1 MKSMLKLL
9 AIVIC
14 GFAVG
19 AANAAE
25 PVTPDN
31 FNRAETDFMFK
42 RKVDDGYFGKIGHVR
57 EPVSIDNQLV
67 IRMNRDTLYSFGV
80 FDLTQPVTIVKPD
93 TGKRFQSMVVINEDH
108 YIKQV
113 AYDPGDYVLTRDK
126 IGTRYVQVAFRT
138 LVDPANP
145 EDVKAVHA
153 IQDKIAVR
161 QTSPGSFEI
170 PDWDE
175 ASRKRVGDGL
185 KAMGTTLRDSKRMF
199 GDVGDVDPVRH
210 LIGTAGGFGGNPE
223 SDAIY
228 LNVFPAKNDGNTPY
242 VLKVK
247 DVPVDGFWSVSVY
260 NADGFF
266 EKNEANAYSFNN
278 ITAKPDRDGSIT
290 IHFGGDPKQPNY
302 IPITKGWNY
311 TARLYRPR
319 KAILDGTWKFPEAQ
333 PDH

>member
-1 MKSMLKLL
+1 
-9 AIVIC
+9 
-14 GFAVG
+14 
-19 AANAAE
+19 
-25 PVTPDN
+25 
-31 FNRAETDFMFK
+31 
-42 RKVDDGYFGKIGHVR
+42 
-57 EPVSIDNQLV
+57 
-67 IRMNRDTLYSFGV
+67 MNRDTLYSFGV

-113 AYDPGDYVLTRDK
+113 AYDPGDYMLTRDTV
-126 IGTRYVQVAFRT
+126 GTRYVQVVFRT
-138 LVDPANP
+138 FVDPGKP

-153 IQDKIAVR
+153 IQDKIIAR
-161 QTSPGSFEI
+161 QSTPGRFEV
-170 PDWDE
+170 PDWDA

-185 KAMGTTLRDSKRMF
+185 KLMGSTLPDSKRMF

-210 LIGTAGGFGGNPE
+210 MIGTAGGFGGNTE

-228 LNVFPAKNDGNTPY
+228 LNVNPANNDGSTPY

-260 NADGFF
+260 NGEGYF
-266 EKNEANAYSFNN
+266 EKNAANAYSYNN
-278 ITAKPDRDGSIT
+278 ITAKRDSDGGLT
-290 IHFGGDPKQPNY
+290 IHFGGDPKQSNF

-319 KAILDGTWKFPEAQ
+319 KEILDGSWKFPEAQ
-333 PDH
+333 LAK